1 MSDDADKTQDRLE
14 LEEALRRKEMQN
26 IKYVEGTGFC
36 LNCGEKLNDN
46 RRWCNKDC
54 ADDWDYLTNRRK

>member
-1 MSDDADKTQDRLE
+1 MSDDADKTQDRIE
-14 LEEALRRKEMQN
+14 LEESLRRREMKN

-46 RRWCNKDC
+46 RRWCDKDC
-54 ADDWDYLTNRRK
+54 ADDWDYLTKRK

>member
-1 MSDDADKTQDRLE
+1 MSDDADKTQDRIE
-14 LEEALRRKEMQN
+14 LEETLRRREMKN

-46 RRWCNKDC
+46 RRWCDKDC
-54 ADDWDYLTNRRK
+54 ADDWDYLTKRK

>member
-1 MSDDADKTQDRLE
+1 MSDDADKTQDRIE
-14 LEEALRRKEMQN
+14 LEETLRRKEMKN

-36 LNCGEKLNDN
+36 LNCGEKLSDN

-54 ADDWDYLTNRRK
+54 ADDWDYLTKRK

>member
-1 MSDDADKTQDRLE
+1 MSDDADKTQDRIE
-14 LEEALRRKEMQN
+14 IEDALRRMEMKN

-46 RRWCNKDC
+46 RRWCDKDC
-54 ADDWDYLTNRRK
+54 ADDWDYLTKRK

>member
-1 MSDDADKTQDRLE
+1 MSDDADKTQDRIE
-14 LEEALRRKEMQN
+14 IEDALRRREMKN

-46 RRWCNKDC
+46 RRWCDKDC
-54 ADDWDYLTNRRK
+54 ADDWDYLTKRK

>member
-1 MSDDADKTQDRLE
+1 MSDDADKTQDRIE
-14 LEEALRRKEMQN
+14 LEEALRRREMKN

-46 RRWCNKDC
+46 RRWCDKDC
-54 ADDWDYLTNRRK
+54 ADDWDYLTKRK

>member
-1 MSDDADKTQDRLE
+1 MSDDADKTQDRIE
-14 LEEALRRKEMQN
+14 LEETLRRREMQN

-46 RRWCNKDC
+46 RQIGR
-54 ADDWDYLTNRRK
+54 AHV